1 MVQPRKRLGEI
12 LVKQNMIL
20 PEQIDEALDKQRQTG
35 RRLGQ
40 VLIDMGLIT
49 HDELTMVL
57 SSQMGIPHVWLRKG
71 LVDPKIIKVLT
82 KEVCTAHKAMPMF
95 KVRNTMTV
103 AMVDSSDIF
112 IIDDIERITGC
123 KVQPV
128 QCRIADIEE
137 AIEEYYNDSSIQ
149 VDDLMGV
156 MTESDVQ
163 VVQSE
168 YEDLSMVEEMA
179 EGAQVINLV
188 NFIVLNAIKDGASD
202 IHIEPDARI
211 SRVRYRVD
219 GVLQEVMTPRLDM
232 HPAIISRVKVM
243 GRMDIAERR
252 IPQDGRMK
260 VVADN
265 REVDIRI
272 SSLPTVIGEKIVLR
286 LLDKA
291 KVKLDLNK
299 LGFHDQ
305 TLATFKNVLS
315 TPHGMILVT
324 GPTGSGKTTSLYG
337 ALTHLS
343 SVKRNVVTIEDPVEY
358 QLELVNQ
365 VQTHE
370 DQGLGFAT
378 TLRSVLRQDPDVV
391 MVGEIRD
398 RETAEVAV
406 QASLTGHLV
415 LSTLHTNESA
425 GAIVRLVEMGVEPYL
440 LTSSIIGIM
449 AQRLIRTVCTNC
461 ATSYFPP
468 REMLD
473 RVGWHGNTTSFVT
486 GRGCSQCFDS
496 GMRGRT
502 GIHELLVM
510 DDGLRQSILKDPT
523 IHSIRE
529 HCVSSGMRMLR
540 DDAFRL
546 IEQGQTT
553 FDEAMSVVIL
563 EDHHD
568 TPLASVGG

>member
-1 MVQPRKRLGEI
+1 MAPQRKRLGEI
-12 LVKQNMIL
+12 LVEQNMIL

-57 SSQMGIPHVWLRKG
+57 SSQMGVPHVWLRKG
-71 LVDPKIIKVLT
+71 LVDPKITKVLA
-82 KEVCTAHKAMPMF
+82 KEICSAHKAMPMF
-95 KVRNTMTV
+95 KVRNTLTV

-112 IIDDIERITGC
+112 IIDDIERLTGC

-137 AIEEYYNDSSIQ
+137 AIEEYYANSAMH
-149 VDDLMGV
+149 VDDLMGDL
-156 MTESDVQ
+156 TESDVQ
-163 VVQSE
+163 VVHSE

-188 NFIVLNAIKDGASD
+188 NYIVLNAIKDGASD
-202 IHIEPDARI
+202 IHIEPDTRV

-232 HPAIISRVKVM
+232 HPAIVSRVKVM

-252 IPQDGRMK
+252 MPQDGRMK

-265 REVDIRI
+265 REVDLRI
-272 SSLPTVIGEKIVLR
+272 SSLPTVIGEKVVLR

-299 LGFHDQ
+299 LGFYDE
-305 TLATFKNVLS
+305 TLATFKNLLAH
-315 TPHGMILVT
+315 PHGMILVT
-324 GPTGSGKTTSLYG
+324 GPTGSGKTTTLYG
-337 ALTHLS
+337 ALSHMS

-370 DQGLGFAT
+370 DQGLDFAA

-406 QASLTGHLV
+406 QASLTGHMV

-425 GAIVRLVEMGVEPYL
+425 GAVVRLVEMGVEPYL

-449 AQRLIRTVCTNC
+449 AQRLIRKICTNC

-473 RVGWHGNTTSFVT
+473 RVGWRGTTTSFVT
-486 GRGCSQCFDS
+486 GRGCSQCFET
-496 GMRGRT
+496 GLRGRT
-502 GIHELLVM
+502 AIHELLVM
-510 DDGLRQSILKDPT
+510 DDGLRQNILRDPT

-529 HCVSSGMRMLR
+529 HCTSSGMRMLR

-546 IEQGQTT
+546 IEKGQTT
-553 FDEAMSVVIL
+553 FEEAMSVVML
-563 EDHHD
+563 DEHVD